1 MKNGL
6 KEEKMKKTTLT
17 LAFLL
22 SAALCTACSSGD
34 SASTTAAPTT
44 TAAATTAAVTEK
56 AGETASSETEK
67 QLSEAA
73 EKYPS
78 EKTITWYVLNPG
90 NATDTIARILGPA
103 IGEEL
108 GQTVVV
114 ENAPG
119 AGGMNMLNP
128 VLAAD
133 ADGYTIA
140 SLPVAG
146 LCLTPF
152 SSDCPF
158 DYTDFQMLYSVFSQ
172 PQVMVVNGD
181 APYSTFEE
189 WKAYVEANP
198 GAFRFGVPGASTVH
212 NMCLQGLKLETGLD
226 YNVINYSDNSE
237 TTAALMGKH
246 IDGIV
251 LGFSEVQSGISN
263 GDFKILAFT
272 TPTKYEEYADFPS
285 LEELGYTSRGVA
297 FQGIC
302 MKAGTDPDVVAK
314 LTAAFDKVFSDPE
327 VIETLSNAGM
337 WVEGTFQEGEA
348 FTETVKSTYEF
359 YEKVLTDTG
368 LMQELYQ

>member
-1 MKNGL
+1 
-6 KEEKMKKTTLT
+6 MKKTTLT

-22 SAALCTACSSGD
+22 SVSLCTACSSAD
-34 SASTTAAPTT
+34 SAGTTEAPATAST
-44 TAAATTAAVTEK
+44 VTD
-56 AGETASSETEK
+56 ASPETATSEAE
-67 QLSEAA
+67 QQFSEAA
-73 EKYPS
+73 QKYPS

-108 GQTVVV
+108 GQTVVI

-119 AGGMNMLNP
+119 AGCMNMLNP

-133 ADGYTIA
+133 ADGYTIS

-172 PQVMVVNGD
+172 PQVMVVNND
-181 APYSTFEE
+181 APYNTFQE
-189 WKAYVEANP
+189 WKAYVEENP

-212 NMCLQGLKLETGLD
+212 NMCLQGLKLETGMD
-226 YNVINYSDNSE
+226 YNVISYSDNSE
-237 TTAALMGKH
+237 TAAALMGKH

-251 LGFSEVQSGISN
+251 MGFSEVESGISN

-272 TPTKYEEYADFPS
+272 TPIKHNEYSDYPS
-285 LEELGYTSRGVA
+285 LEELGYTSKGVA

-302 MKAGTDPDVVAK
+302 MKAGTDPDIVAK
-314 LTAAFDKVFSDPE
+314 LTAAFDKVFADPE
-327 VIETLSNAGM
+327 IIETLSNAGM
-337 WVEGTFQEGEA
+337 WMEGTFQEGDA